1 MPSGTREALLEVRAE
16 VRIHWGIAT
25 GLYPS
30 RGYPPPLPPLNAL
43 TGAGFA
49 KSVRK
54 ILMAKGLEVKILI
67 LDNLT
72 HFRGDRSLL
81 PLLRQ

>member
-1 MPSGTREALLEVRAE
+1 MLSGTREALLEVRAE
-16 VRIHWGIAT
+16 VGILWG
-25 GLYPS
+25 S

-54 ILMAKGLEVKILI
+54 ILKAKGLEVKILI
-67 LDNLT
+67 LNNLT